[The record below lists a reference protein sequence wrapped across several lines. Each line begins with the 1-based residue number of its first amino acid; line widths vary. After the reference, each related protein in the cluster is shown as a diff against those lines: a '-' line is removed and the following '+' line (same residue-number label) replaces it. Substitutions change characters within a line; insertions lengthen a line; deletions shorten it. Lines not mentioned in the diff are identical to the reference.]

1 MDNEVT
7 VLPEP
12 DSPTMATVSPLLM
25 VKEIFFIAENFPES
39 VIKSTLRFFISRRG

>member
-12 DSPTMATVSPLLM
+12 DSPTIATVSPRFISN
-25 VKEIFFIAENFPES
+25 EIFCTAEVTPES
-39 VIKSTLRFFISRRG
+39 VTKSTLKSFI